1 VIGKWKK
8 DAAFPIDYRVA
19 LSPGL
24 RPSGVSPEKEGPWSE
39 QTRSRQVSMSSK
51 IVDAPGLAEKVRAL
65 RNQGK
70 TQEQIAVEL
79 RIAQSTVSVILRSSL
94 LPAAVPGGSPE
105 GGRQERQSGLGS
117 RVAPEGA
124 RREAGAAT
132 RRT

>member
-1 VIGKWKK
+1 
-8 DAAFPIDYRVA
+8 
-19 LSPGL
+19 
-24 RPSGVSPEKEGPWSE
+24 
-39 QTRSRQVSMSSK
+39 MSSK

-94 LPAAVPGGSPE
+94 LPAAVPSGSPE
-105 GGRQERQSGLGS
+105 GGS
-117 RVAPEGA
+117 RAALAAVSHRKAQG
-124 RREAGAAT
+124 EAGAAT